1 MTVFTRGHSVCR
13 EGFSPKMSV
22 KNEISYKLSI
32 AGIFALPV
40 SSLDT
45 IICSCCHWDIQHS
58 FRVGDEEKSPS
69 RMDHLS
75 PLGFVQSLNKF
86 CSDDGGGWAGLA
98 KPTSLPNRPH
108 SNSGKH
114 LVTTCWPPSIM
125 LINHDPYDHH
135 QKIGFWEVD
144 EG

>member
-1 MTVFTRGHSVCR
+1 MLL
-13 EGFSPKMSV
+13 
-22 KNEISYKLSI
+22 LS
-32 AGIFALPV
+32 LV
-40 SSLDT
+40 Y
-45 IICSCCHWDIQHS
+45 IQHS

-135 QKIGFWEVD
+135 QKIGFGGVD
-144 EG
+144 RG